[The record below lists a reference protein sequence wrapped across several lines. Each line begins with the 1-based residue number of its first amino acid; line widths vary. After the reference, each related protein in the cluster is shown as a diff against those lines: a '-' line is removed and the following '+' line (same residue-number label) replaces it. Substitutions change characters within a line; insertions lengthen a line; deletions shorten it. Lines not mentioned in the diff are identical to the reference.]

1 MKLKRML
8 LPLAFAAILSPV
20 KADEGM
26 WLLPFL
32 KQQNSEQLKKLG
44 LKLDVDDIYNPERT
58 SLKDAIVI
66 FGGGCTGEI
75 ISPEGLILTNHH
87 CGYSAIQQ
95 HSTVE
100 HDY

>member
-1 MKLKRML
+1 MKLKKML
-8 LPLAFAAILSPV
+8 FPLVFAVILSPA

-44 LKLDVDDIYNPERT
+44 LKLEVDDIYNPEQT

-75 ISPEGLILTNHH
+75 ISPEGLVLTNHH
-87 CGYSAIQQ
+87 CGYVPFSN
-95 HSTVE
+95 TVQ
-100 HDY
+100 